1 VERVDPNAFA
11 PERVEVNALHPI
23 AAGILHFCRP
33 RFGFGIAG
41 PAAARSFPRQPH
53 PKRMNTS
60 IATLLEHKGAAVR
73 SVASTVSVS
82 DAVKEMNRH
91 KIGSVLVMDGTRLA
105 GIFTE
110 RDVLTRV
117 VAADLDPKATPISRV
132 MTANVLTVPPE
143 TTVQQMMDIFAEK
156 RCRHM
161 PVIKEG
167 NILGIIS
174 IGDVSRWAANLH
186 RAEAESLRQYISG
199 GLSA

>member
-1 VERVDPNAFA
+1 MKLGGRSD
-11 PERVEVNALHPI
+11 
-23 AAGILHFCRP
+23 
-33 RFGFGIAG
+33 GFEIAG
-41 PAAARSFPRQPH
+41 AALPGSVPRNPT

-117 VAADLDPKATPISRV
+117 VAADLDPKSTPIARV
-132 MTANVLTVPPE
+132 MTANVLTIAPE
-143 TTVQQMMDIFAEK
+143 TTVQQMMDTFSEK

-161 PVIKEG
+161 PVVKDG
-167 NILGIIS
+167 AILGLIS
-174 IGDVSRWAANLH
+174 IGDISRWVANSH
-186 RAEAESLRQYISG
+186 RAEAESLRQYIGG